1 MQRLHHNNPIKKEK
15 RKLLL
20 PLRTPRIFYSLAW
33 KGGLN
38 VKISS
43 SMNDNQV
50 AANINLRF
58 TLNTPHTSFRKDIK
72 KKGFSLPVTS
82 LPLKYLITSAT
93 ATSPLVQLQMHI
105 LGSATCLQRQIAST
119 SDSKIPE
126 SFLNN
131 TNTNRV
137 GGIYEQIQELTWP
150 T

>member
-20 PLRTPRIFYSLAW
+20 PFRTPRIFHSLAW
-33 KGGLN
+33 KGSLN

-58 TLNTPHTSFRKDIK
+58 TLNTPHTSFRKGIK
-72 KKGFSLPVTS
+72 NIGFSLPVTS

-93 ATSPLVQLQMHI
+93 DYLTTSSTADAYIGFCNMF
-105 LGSATCLQRQIAST
+105 AEANCLY
-119 SDSKIPE
+119 
-126 SFLNN
+126 F
-131 TNTNRV
+131 
-137 GGIYEQIQELTWP
+137 
-150 T
+150 